1 MLVNQACALLAGLE
15 EEAADKWVDG
25 WMDGWMD
32 KTDDKWLSKDW
43 EKSQAKGDVGSRYSW
58 LSVNSSDSQRMKVTT
73 VEV

>member
-1 MLVNQACALLAGLE
+1 
-15 EEAADKWVDG
+15 
-25 WMDGWMD
+25 MDGWMD